1 MLKIQIQQV
10 NNHKSSNIKP
20 NYQKLTGNDYYPNKL
35 STIEES
41 KTDIDRPADIS
52 GNYQIL
58 DRQVSE
64 IGMNQ
69 YDDDFNS
76 ERADSEILEKDRDG
90 IQKLNNRD

>member
-1 MLKIQIQQV
+1 
-10 NNHKSSNIKP
+10 
-20 NYQKLTGNDYYPNKL
+20 LTGNDYYPNKL

-52 GNYQIL
+52 GTYQIL

-69 YDDDFNS
+69 DDDDFNS
-76 ERADSEILEKDRDG
+76 ERADSEILDKDRDG
-90 IQKLNNRD
+90 IPKLNNRD